1 MSKPTVAAQLAN
13 LIEGVLGSPPP
24 VRLRAWDGS
33 EAGAVDDGGAPVVI
47 VRRRR
52 ALRRLLWSPGELG
65 LARAF
70 VSGDLDF
77 EGDVADGL
85 SRFWRLARSR
95 TGAGA
100 DGRGA
105 GSAPRMDRAQ
115 KLDALRTALRLRAI
129 GPNPKPPASEAV
141 LSGGLH
147 SRRRDRAA
155 ISHHYDLSNEFY
167 GFLLDPRMAYSCGYW
182 TQDAGPGYGL
192 EDAQRDKLDLICRKL
207 GLKPGMRLLDVGC
220 GWASLLVHAA
230 QHYGVHAV
238 GVTLSAQQRDHGIAR
253 VESEGLGDRVE
264 IRLQD
269 YREIP
274 DQPFDAISSIEM
286 GEHVGQ
292 DNYPVYAAQL
302 HKLLR
307 PHGRL
312 LIQQMSRGAVGGN
325 NAPGGGPFME
335 SYVAPDMYMR
345 PVGETI
351 GFLERAGHE
360 VVDVHSLR
368 EHYVWTVRPWLDTL
382 QDRRSEAVRLI
393 GEEQFRI
400 WLLYLAGAAL
410 AFEENRMGVHQILM
424 VRPDADGRSGL
435 PRSRAAT
442 LGADPALDHLA
453 ADVTSAEASRA
464 PQGSARV
471 SESAPTR

>member
-13 LIEGVLGSPPP
+13 LIEGALGAPPP
-24 VRLRAWDGS
+24 VRLRAWDGT
-33 EAGAVDDGGAPVVI
+33 EAGAVDDPTAPVVI

-70 VSGDLDF
+70 VSGDLDV
-77 EGDVADGL
+77 EGDIAEGL
-85 SRFWRLARSR
+85 SRFWRLAR
-95 TGAGA
+95 AGA
-100 DGRGA
+100 RGTAEGRSA
-105 GSAPRMDRAQ
+105 GSAPARMDRAQ
-115 KLDALRTALRLRAI
+115 KVDALRTALRLRAV
-129 GPNPKPPASEAV
+129 GTNPTPPASEAR
-141 LSGGLH
+141 LAGGLH

-167 GFLLDPRMAYSCGYW
+167 AFLLDPQMAYSCGYW
-182 TQDAGPGYGL
+182 TREDGPDYGI

-230 QHYGVHAV
+230 KHYGVEAV
-238 GVTLSAQQRDHGIAR
+238 GVTLSAQQREYGIAR
-253 VESEGLGDRVE
+253 LEREGLSDRVE

-312 LIQQMSRGAVGGN
+312 LLQQMSRGAVGDN
-325 NAPGGGPFME
+325 NHPGGGAFME

-345 PVGETI
+345 PLGETL

-382 QDRRSEAVRLI
+382 QDNRSEAVRLI
-393 GEEQFRI
+393 GEEQYRI

-424 VRPDADGRSGL
+424 VRPGADGRSGL

-453 ADVTSAEASRA
+453 ADVSPPEAVSPTRA
-464 PQGSARV
+464 P
-471 SESAPTR
+471 ESAPTR